1 MRNDPTQTKTCAS
14 LVIAIVTMLAAASC
28 SPRAPL
34 YTDASPQK
42 LERACQAVGEAT
54 GLKMTGTDRAW
65 SQALMQAWY
74 SETWYTRPDPA
85 DQFTGVSQL
94 RYLQAKA
101 MDCRKPADTYKLTGA
116 DRWEAIMRCLVIV
129 RKR

>member
-1 MRNDPTQTKTCAS
+1 MRNEPAQTKACAS
-14 LVIAIVTMLAAASC
+14 LIIGIATMLAAASC
-28 SPRAPL
+28 GPKAAV

-42 LERACQAVGEAT
+42 LERACQAVDEAT

-65 SQALMQAWY
+65 CKGLMQAWY
-74 SETWYTRPDPA
+74 FETWHTRPDPA
-85 DQFTGVSQL
+85 DRFTDAGQL

-101 MDCRKPADTYKLTGA
+101 MDCRRPADAYKLTGA